1 MLILCLGLIA
11 ALILEDQLIKLYIVN
26 NIRECTGFIDRY
38 YTFRIG
44 NFDIFSITHIRNDGA
59 GFSILEGKTAFLLVF
74 TFIVM
79 AGITAYICWKRK
91 SLHRIEMLCL
101 SMIVAG
107 GIGNF
112 IDRVRMVIEPGFN
125 GVIDYIKLEF
135 ISFPIFN
142 FADMCV
148 CVGAFG
154 YCIYVIIAEIK
165 QQKLKNA
172 QKAAEAE
179 ATAEAADNTEPQDEQ
194 I

>member
-44 NFDIFSITHIRNDGA
+44 DLDIFSITHIRNDGA
-59 GFSILEGKTAFLLVF
+59 GFSILEGRTVFLLIF
-74 TFIVM
+74 TFVVM

-112 IDRVRMVIEPGFN
+112 IDRVRMVVEPGFN

-142 FADMCV
+142 FADICV
-148 CVGAFG
+148 CIGAFG
-154 YCIYVIIAEIK
+154 YCIYVICAEIK
-165 QQKLKNA
+165 QQKIKKA
-172 QKAAEAE
+172 QKAAEADSVSE
-179 ATAEAADNTEPQDEQ
+179 SVVSEDEQ
-194 I
+194 V

>member
-44 NFDIFSITHIRNDGA
+44 DLDIFSITHIRNDGA
-59 GFSILEGKTAFLLVF
+59 GFSILEGRTVFLLIF
-74 TFIVM
+74 TFVVM

-112 IDRVRMVIEPGFN
+112 IDRVRMVVEPGFN

-142 FADMCV
+142 FADICV
-148 CVGAFG
+148 CIGAFG
-154 YCIYVIIAEIK
+154 YCIYVICAEIK
-165 QQKLKNA
+165 QQKIKKA
-172 QKAAEAE
+172 QKAAEANSVSE
-179 ATAEAADNTEPQDEQ
+179 SVVSEDEQ
-194 I
+194 V

>member
-44 NFDIFSITHIRNDGA
+44 DLDIFSITHIRNDGA
-59 GFSILEGKTAFLLVF
+59 GFSILEGRTVFLLIF
-74 TFIVM
+74 TFVVM

-112 IDRVRMVIEPGFN
+112 IDRVRMVVEPGFN

-142 FADMCV
+142 FADICV
-148 CVGAFG
+148 CIGAFG
-154 YCIYVIIAEIK
+154 YCIYVICAEIK
-165 QQKLKNA
+165 QQKIKKA
-172 QKAAEAE
+172 QKAAEADSVSE
-179 ATAEAADNTEPQDEQ
+179 SVESEDEQ
-194 I
+194 V

>member
-44 NFDIFSITHIRNDGA
+44 DLDIFSITHIRNDGA
-59 GFSILEGKTAFLLVF
+59 GFSILEGRTVFLLIF
-74 TFIVM
+74 TFVVM

-112 IDRVRMVIEPGFN
+112 IDRVRMVVEPGFN

-142 FADMCV
+142 FADICV
-148 CVGAFG
+148 CIGAFG
-154 YCIYVIIAEIK
+154 YCIYVICAEIK
-165 QQKLKNA
+165 QQKIRKA
-172 QKAAEAE
+172 QKAAEADSVSE
-179 ATAEAADNTEPQDEQ
+179 SVVSEDEQ
-194 I
+194 V

>member
-44 NFDIFSITHIRNDGA
+44 DLDIFSITHIRNDGA
-59 GFSILEGKTAFLLVF
+59 GFSILEGRTVFLLIF
-74 TFIVM
+74 TFVVM

-112 IDRVRMVIEPGFN
+112 IDRVRMVVEPGFN

-142 FADMCV
+142 FADICV
-148 CVGAFG
+148 CIGAFG
-154 YCIYVIIAEIK
+154 YCIYVICAEIK
-165 QQKLKNA
+165 QQKIKKA
-172 QKAAEAE
+172 QKAAEADSVGE
-179 ATAEAADNTEPQDEQ
+179 SVVSEDEQ
-194 I
+194 V